1 MRPFDTKIYGL
12 SGRSGTGKS
21 YNAMELCGRLH
32 IPAIIDDGLF
42 IYGNNIVAGVSAKK
56 QQTKIGAVRT
66 ALFMSDSHCA
76 EVRAAVR
83 RTKPDSI
90 LVLGTSDR
98 MIYRICER
106 LGLPEPAKIIYI
118 EDIVSKKALARASM
132 EREHLGTHVIPAPT
146 FQVKRRFSGYFLDPK
161 LVLKHIGLSRPIA
174 TEKTVVRPSYS
185 YMGSY
190 EISDKVISDIIEYAA
205 KSTPGV
211 AEILGVLSDNSDE
224 SMYIKVILQ
233 FDYGAKVRT
242 AAMTLQKT
250 AFEAVEHM
258 TNFNVS
264 AVDIEIRG
272 FKFK

>member
-1 MRPFDTKIYGL
+1 MKTYGL
-12 SGRSGTGKS
+12 SGKSGTGKS
-21 YNAMELCGRLH
+21 YNAMELCGRLR

-42 IYGNNIVAGVSAKK
+42 IYGNNIMAGISAKK
-56 QQTKIGAVRT
+56 QETKIGAIKT

-76 EVRAAVR
+76 EVSASIRSTR
-83 RTKPDSI
+83 PDSI

-98 MIYRICER
+98 MIYSICER
-106 LGLPEPAKIIYI
+106 LGLPEPTRIIYI
-118 EDIVSKKALARASM
+118 EDVTSEKARTRAVI
-132 EREHLGTHVIPAPT
+132 ERKHLGTHVIPAPT
-146 FQVKRRFSGYFLDPK
+146 LQVKRRFSGYFLDPK
-161 LVLKHIGLSRPIA
+161 RVLKNIGLGRPIA

-185 YMGSY
+185 YMGSF
-190 EISDKVISDIIEYAA
+190 EISDKVISDIIEHAA
-205 KSTPGV
+205 QSTPGV
-211 AEILGVLSDNSDE
+211 AEVLGVLSDNSDE

-233 FDYGAKVRT
+233 FEYGAKVRT

-264 AVDIEIRG
+264 AIDIEIRD